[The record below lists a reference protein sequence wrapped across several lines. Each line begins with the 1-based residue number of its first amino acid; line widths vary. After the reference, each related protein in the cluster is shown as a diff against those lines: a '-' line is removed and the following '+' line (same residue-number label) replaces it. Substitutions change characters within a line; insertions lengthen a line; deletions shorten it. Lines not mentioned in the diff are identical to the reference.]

1 MNATEILSD
10 RARDVRALLDAVE
23 TTDDQRRLRDLATRL
38 AAHLRVEEELL
49 FPLARTAEADPASRS
64 VCAEVLARM
73 SQPGADHAKLSRV
86 MELAEASM
94 DGAYDAYDDLMH
106 HAIDD
111 AALERIGDALAAR
124 FEDGVRG
131 TAQGLR
137 AAGARRAPRRRS
149 PMRAAAR
156 RR

>member
-1 MNATEILSD
+1 MNATELLSD

-23 TTDDQRRLRDLATRL
+23 STDDQLRLRDLASRL
-38 AAHLRVEEELL
+38 AAHLRVEEEIL
-49 FPLARTAEADPASRS
+49 FPLARTSGDLEDRTVS
-64 VCAEVLARM
+64 AEVLRRM
-73 SQPGADHAKLSRV
+73 SAPGADHAKLSRV
-86 MELAEASM
+86 MELAEARL
-94 DGAYDAYDDLMH
+94 DGAYDAYDDLLH

-111 AALERIGDALAAR
+111 ATLERIGDALAAR

-131 TAQGLR
+131 TTRGLR
-137 AAGARRAPRRRS
+137 TGARRAPQRRAR